1 MLGRYFLPGPGS
13 LTNMHKMHMLKA
25 TFATYQVSTS
35 GATFN
40 VMYENDDVVILS
52 RPVTTFQMN
61 QSLVGCK
68 RTGEAAIVDA
78 GGRPAPFMEAAERK
92 GLQIWHLLQTHA
104 HIDHVS
110 GLKATKEAL
119 PAALV
124 YLHPLD
130 LPVYESVPQ
139 QSQMF
144 GVDCELPLPDIDK
157 DLVNGATVSVG
168 EIDLEVVL
176 TPGHSPGKLFFVLFL
191 VSAVFFFLQRFGQS
205 CSLCIL

>member
-13 LTNMHKMHMLKA
+13 LTKMQKLKSS
-25 TFATYQVSTS
+25 FATYQVSTS

-40 VMYENDDVVILS
+40 VMYENDAVVVLS
-52 RPVTTFQMN
+52 RPVTSFQMN

-78 GGRPAPFMEAAERK
+78 GGRPAPFIEAAERK

-144 GVDCELPLPDIDK
+144 GVHCELPLPDIDK
-157 DLVNGATVSVG
+157 DLENGATLSVG

-176 TPGHSPGKLFFVLFL
+176 TPGHSPGKFKSSRRRALPCPCCFL
-191 VSAVFFFLQRFGQS
+191 LP
-205 CSLCIL
+205 

>member
-1 MLGRYFLPGPGS
+1 
-13 LTNMHKMHMLKA
+13 MHMLKA

-176 TPGHSPGKLFFVLFL
+176 TPGHSPGKLFSSWFLLVFSSFKDLVNHVHFAFSNSVLTFV
-191 VSAVFFFLQRFGQS
+191 
-205 CSLCIL
+205 